1 MEGLDLSLPLVRH
14 LVADGNW
21 QRAAATAKGIFLPH
35 DGSILQAINSDW
47 HWLLHVQCRSGELPL
62 GWYGATAYG
71 APHADRGAIR
81 CHVHVTGDI
90 LTEEERSM
98 TLRWSKRRLTW
109 TRTAG
114 GEVVAAVVEVVVAG
128 ARCRSH
134 MNITRYHNTRGL
146 YILCSR
152 RTST

>member
-21 QRAAATAKGIFLPH
+21 QHAAVTTKAPFLPH

-47 HWLLHVQCRSGELPL
+47 HWLLHVQCRPGQLPL
-62 GWYGATAYG
+62 GWYRATAYG
-71 APHADRGAIR
+71 APHADRGAMR
-81 CHVHVTGDI
+81 CHVPATGDI

-114 GEVVAAVVEVVVAG
+114 GEVVVVEVVVAG

-134 MNITRYHNTRGL
+134 KNIIRYHDSRGL

-152 RTST
+152 RT